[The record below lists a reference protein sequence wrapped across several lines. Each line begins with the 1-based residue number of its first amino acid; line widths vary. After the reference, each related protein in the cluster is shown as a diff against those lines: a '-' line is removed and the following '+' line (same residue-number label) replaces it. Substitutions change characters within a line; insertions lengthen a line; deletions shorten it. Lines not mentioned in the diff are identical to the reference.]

1 MGICFGFG
9 FAAGRGSSNGE
20 TVEEKRG
27 GLPRMPGREASEL
40 DPDVGDVFQR
50 LEGATNED
58 FIAELERRL
67 DGDFPE
73 RRDAR
78 MAFLIRWVM
87 EDAEGAADYLIS
99 FFEGDEEGAER
110 YEDVMER
117 FSWCG

>member
-1 MGICFGFG
+1 MRKGPTGFLAVFGVALLLGICFGFG

-27 GLPRMPGREASEL
+27 GLPRMPGLEASEL

-78 MAFLIRWVM
+78 MAFLIRWPTVV
-87 EDAEGAADYLIS
+87 DTA
-99 FFEGDEEGAER
+99 
-110 YEDVMER
+110 
-117 FSWCG
+117 WN